1 MSSATR
7 MSTLWATEGKGDSQ
21 PVAPAYNEI
30 IGNSEVQDPE
40 SSEKFP
46 KDQKEETHF
55 SIDVILH

>member
-1 MSSATR
+1 